1 MRHLVAHPNQVV
13 NQIHHPLVQV
23 RPVRAADTI
32 VAAMTLIT
40 IVSLVN
46 AVIPMTNQSFGV
58 VRPAFREK
66 AGGTPATLTLLM
78 HANGQ
83 LHKSD

>member
-13 NQIHHPLVQV
+13 NLVHRLLVQV
-23 RPVRAADTI
+23 RPARAADTF
-32 VAAMTLIT
+32 VLAKTLIT